1 MQMGE
6 DARPTNQQETEMK
19 TLIAATVTAAA
30 LAFGMTGAWAMGSNN
45 PSPAAETG
53 ADATYKKAVEAVEA
67 KQYRAA
73 VGLLNKAIEE
83 KPRNPDAL
91 NYLGYSHRKLGDY
104 ALAVSYYKR
113 ALALEPDH
121 RGANEYLGEAYVEL
135 GNLNG
140 AAENLAALERIC
152 GTDCKE
158 YKVLKAA
165 IDAARAKAAK
175 QG

>member
-1 MQMGE
+1 
-6 DARPTNQQETEMK
+6 MK
-19 TLIAATVTAAA
+19 KPIVATLAAA
-30 LAFGMTGAWAMGSNN
+30 AAAIVIGMSGAYAMGSNSS
-45 PSPAAETG
+45 SPAAAPDTE
-53 ADATYKKAVEAVEA
+53 ATYRKAVEAVEA
-67 KQYRAA
+67 QQFRTA
-73 VGLLNKAIEE
+73 VGLLNKVIED
-83 KPRNPDAL
+83 KPRHPDAL
-91 NYLGYSHRKLGDY
+91 NYLGFSHRKLGEY

-113 ALALEPDH
+113 SLALEPDH

-140 AAENLAALERIC
+140 AMENLTALERIC
-152 GTDCKE
+152 GTGCKE